1 MRRFI
6 VAVFVMLAAGVAPAR
21 DVVILTNGG
30 SRAGDIAGF
39 DGNTLRLRVPLPNAG
54 TGAIPAGAAATVSI
68 PRADIEAIEF
78 RDDPERGKLLRDGG
92 VGRLLDVELEWMR
105 LRQWLAV
112 PRSAAGAVGCKFGE
126 LLLVKGSPESVAKAL
141 EVFCEIEGGAW
152 SEADRMRAKQG
163 RLRAMVASGNA
174 AEAVGEARRIA
185 EEFDDPVIL
194 IEANHIMA
202 QATAGELEAFLKEN
216 PRWSEDTR
224 EIDDAGTRVIDQ
236 RHKLHKRAL
245 ELFLYPALFYGSD
258 NAKAARGL
266 WGVVGIHRLGGD
278 DVKAMEVARDIV
290 ALYPATPE
298 AKQAGA
304 YLETLPPEL
313 LARDAAR
320 EAVEEMANA
329 TGAASPDSQSNQ
341 PENP

>member
-1 MRRFI
+1 MKRLVI
-6 VAVFVMLAAGVAPAR
+6 VASLMLAAAASAR
-21 DVVILTNGG
+21 DVVILANGE
-30 SRAGDIAGF
+30 SRAGEIAGF
-39 DGNTLRLRVPLPNAG
+39 DGTTLRLRVPLPNSG
-54 TGAIPAGAAATVSI
+54 VGAIPAGATATVSI

-78 RDDPERGKLLRDGG
+78 RDDPARNKLLREAG
-92 VGRLLDVELEWMR
+92 VEQMLEVELEWMR
-105 LRQWLAV
+105 QRQWVAM
-112 PRSAAGAVGCKFGE
+112 PRSPAGAAGCKFGE
-126 LLLVKGSPESVAKAL
+126 LLLVKGAPENVAKAL
-141 EVFCEIEGGAW
+141 EVFREVEGGAW
-152 SEADRMRAKQG
+152 SGADRMRAKQG

-174 AEAVGEARRIA
+174 AEAVGEARKIA

-202 QATAGELEAFLKEN
+202 QATAGELEVFLKEN

-266 WGVVGIHRLGGD
+266 WGAVGIHRLGGD
-278 DVKAMEVARDIV
+278 DAKAMEVARDIV
-290 ALYPATPE
+290 ALYPAAPE
-298 AKQAGA
+298 AKLAGA

-329 TGAASPDSQSNQ
+329 AGGSSPASKSNQ